1 MKFKCD
7 GDCVRPIDVSVR
19 VMYLILM
26 CTVVYSNISVVLLSV
41 LLFLDGDVPV
51 NSSLYQ
57 ECIPMPLSK
66 CIVFYYI
73 IILVQGEHRIC
84 LYWP

>member
-1 MKFKCD
+1 MGFNHALKFKCA

-26 CTVVYSNISVVLLSV
+26 CTIVYSIISVVLLSV
-41 LLFLDGDVPV
+41 LLFLGGDVPV

-57 ECIPMPLSK
+57 ECIARPSSK

-73 IILVQGEHRIC
+73 VILV
-84 LYWP
+84 

>member
-26 CTVVYSNISVVLLSV
+26 CTIVYIIISLVLFSV
-41 LLFLDGDVPV
+41 LLFLGRNVPV

-57 ECIPMPLSK
+57 ECITRPLSK
-66 CIVFYYI
+66 CTVFYYI
-73 IILVQGEHRIC
+73 IILVQGEQGIC
-84 LYWP
+84 TYWP